1 MAPRHPPH
9 DWITVLLLVS
19 LAPISIFLGILVT
32 FSNSVSRVV
41 GHRGKLLPLLDQQR
55 RKRIASSRERIL
67 ISGSSSPA
75 LNLARALHS
84 LGYVVLLTD
93 YERIPLLHHARCS
106 RAIAEFI
113 PFPRKESFWNSMK
126 RPKETIPSTF
136 SEHVVEIIRSR
147 NIGLWLPCGAPAAG
161 KQTSL
166 AREAVL
172 SSTNCQVLY
181 PSSEIAQ
188 LAENNFAFA
197 NYVDGLN
204 SAIKVPGTFEVTTR
218 GEVHKLLGAP
228 PHRRK
233 FSLSEALPSPR
244 KKRVCFEEPVK
255 ESHWRD
261 SGFSESY
268 PDSPPSERERET
280 DYSRDSIRLP
290 LNTADDTYGLL
301 ASIPISSEAPRIVSE
316 IVEGKHCGVAAL
328 IMDGRLVAFAAYRLA
343 DVLTYSRPRSLKD
356 ELPQVPAYELPLRVL
371 SPSSPLN
378 FALKEFTETFVSSL
392 SGKTC
397 ASLRLRFVLS
407 ETGSKYGAERRLWT
421 IGCNFKQPPYLTTSS
436 IAAGRWA
443 TSLVRA
449 SKKGTD
455 VNISALDVTTR
466 RTGIYSFPTD
476 LYSLLLLPILKLL
489 VFQQSLAGVAKSS
502 EVFLEHVTY
511 WNEALF
517 DWKDLGPW
525 IWMWLVQVPIQ
536 AFVGMI
542 SGISVNV
549 HVRIRR
555 GKS

>member
-1 MAPRHPPH
+1 
-9 DWITVLLLVS
+9 
-19 LAPISIFLGILVT
+19 
-32 FSNSVSRVV
+32 
-41 GHRGKLLPLLDQQR
+41 
-55 RKRIASSRERIL
+55 
-67 ISGSSSPA
+67 
-75 LNLARALHS
+75 

-93 YERIPLLHHARCS
+93 YEKIPLLHHARCS

-113 PFPRKESFWNSMK
+113 PFPRKDSFWNGMK
-126 RPKETIPSTF
+126 RSKESTPSTF

-166 AREAVL
+166 ARDAVL

-181 PSSEIAQ
+181 PSPEIAQ
-188 LAENNFAFA
+188 LAENNIAFA
-197 NYVDGLN
+197 TYVDGLN

-244 KKRVCFEEPVK
+244 KKRVSFEEPVK

-261 SGFSESY
+261 SGFSESFS
-268 PDSPPSERERET
+268 DSPTSEREIET
-280 DYSRDSIRLP
+280 DQNRDPIRLP
-290 LNTADDTYGLL
+290 LTTADDTYGLL
-301 ASIPISSEAPRIVSE
+301 ATIEISSEAPRIASE

-328 IMDGRLVAFAAYRLA
+328 VMDGRLTAFAAYRLA

-356 ELPQVPAYELPLRVL
+356 EPPQVPANELPLRVL
-371 SPSSPLN
+371 SPSSPLHL
-378 FALKEFTETFVSSL
+378 ALKEFTETFVSGL

-407 ETGSKYGAERRLWT
+407 DTGSKYGAERRLWT
-421 IGCNFKQPPYLTTSS
+421 IGCSFKQPAYLTTSPT
-436 IAAGRWA
+436 AAGRWA

-449 SKKGTD
+449 SKKGAD
-455 VNISALDVTTR
+455 VNISTRDATAR

-476 LYSLLLLPILKLL
+476 LYELILLPILKLF
-489 VFQQSLAGVAKSS
+489 VFRQSLAGVAESS
-502 EVFLEHVTY
+502 EAFLEHVTY

-542 SGISVNV
+542 SGISVNL
-549 HVRIRR
+549 HVRVQR